1 MVVTP
6 ALAPCSMEL
15 PQRENKQ
22 EHGYGGDQHG
32 EDSTPG
38 HRKCS
43 VLS

>member
-32 EDSTPG
+32 EDQIFRDKG
-38 HRKCS
+38 RK
-43 VLS
+43 